1 MNITIEIPDEINQQ
15 LVGIKNINAFIID
28 ALKRALETQT
38 PVNTNE
44 PLLSLSGILTY
55 EKNDISENHDDY
67 IGESI
72 KND

>member
-28 ALKRALETQT
+28 ALKRALETHSQ
-38 PVNTNE
+38 VNTNE
-44 PLLSLSGILTY
+44 PLLSLSGILAY
-55 EKNDISENHDDY
+55 EKNDISENHAGY